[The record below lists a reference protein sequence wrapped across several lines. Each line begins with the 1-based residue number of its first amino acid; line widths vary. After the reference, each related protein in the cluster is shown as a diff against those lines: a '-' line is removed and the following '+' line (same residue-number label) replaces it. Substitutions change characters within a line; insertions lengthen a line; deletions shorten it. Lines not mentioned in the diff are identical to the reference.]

1 MLDDLDLAWEEQQE
15 PRRRGA
21 PQTRQAR
28 QRRRKERKRRRRS
41 FGALFISFLL
51 LAGLGGGVYLGV
63 GKLQEMFGAPDY
75 TGNPAQVPVEVTI
88 EQGWSVTR
96 IGEELHAKGVVKSVR
111 AFVNVA
117 EADQERSTKIQPG
130 TYKLFKETQA
140 SVVLD
145 QLLDPDKY
153 LLQDR
158 VTIREG
164 LTAIQTFKELAKAT
178 GIPEKEFADAAKDPI
193 ELGVPD
199 WWYGGDRADGKKNR
213 QSIEGFLFPDTYAF
227 APEMTASDILK
238 KMVARFNDVAGEVKF
253 ADTVQSGLGITP
265 YEALIVASLAQV
277 EAGKEEDFSK
287 ISRVAYNR
295 AIKFKDSFPCG
306 CLQFD
311 VTVNYFLEQSGK
323 KTKSSKDMTAAELDN
338 PRNPWNTGASS
349 PGLPVG
355 PISNPGKAAL
365 EAAMSPAKGNWL
377 YFVAVDKNG
386 TTKFANTKDEHD
398 NNVLEACRNGVL
410 TCTG

>member
-1 MLDDLDLAWEEQQE
+1 MLDDLDLAWEEQHE
-15 PRRRGA
+15 SRRRGG

-51 LAGLGGGVYLGV
+51 LAGLGAGVYFGV
-63 GKLQEMFGAPDY
+63 GKLQELFGAPDY
-75 TGNPAQVPVEVTI
+75 QGNPAQVAVNVTI

-96 IGEELHAKGVVKSVR
+96 IGEELHAQGVVKSVR
-111 AFVNVA
+111 AFVKVA
-117 EADQERSTKIQPG
+117 DADQERSTKIQPG
-130 TYKLFKETQA
+130 TYQLYKETQA

-153 LLQDR
+153 LLQNK

-164 LTAIQTFKELAKAT
+164 LTAIQTFKKLAEAT
-178 GIPEKEFADAAKDPI
+178 GIAEAEFKEAAKDPI
-193 ELGVPD
+193 ALGVQD
-199 WWYGGDRADGKKNR
+199 WWYGGERADGKKNR

-227 APEMTASDILK
+227 APEETATDILK
-238 KMVARFNDVAGEVKF
+238 KMVDRFNTVVGDVKF
-253 ADTVQSGLGITP
+253 AETVQSGLGITP

-277 EAGKEEDFSK
+277 EAGKESDFGK
-287 ISRVAYNR
+287 VARVAYNR
-295 AIKFKDSFPCG
+295 AIKFKDTFPCG

-311 VTVNYFLEQSGK
+311 VTANYYLEQLGK
-323 KTKSSKDMTAAELDN
+323 PTKSSKNLSDAELDN
-338 PRNPWNTGASS
+338 PKNPWNTGLSTA
-349 PGLPVG
+349 GLPIG

-365 EAAMSPAKGNWL
+365 EGAMSPTKGDWV

-386 TTKFANTKDEHD
+386 TTKFAETLAEHERHEA
-398 NNVLEACRNGVL
+398 EACRNKV
-410 TCTG
+410 TCD

>member
-1 MLDDLDLAWEEQQE
+1 MLDDLDLAWEEQHE
-15 PRRRGA
+15 PRRRG

-41 FGALFISFLL
+41 FGALFISFVL
-51 LAGLGGGVYLGV
+51 LAALGAGVYFGV

-75 TGNPAQVPVEVTI
+75 EGNPARVAVEVTI
-88 EQGWSVTR
+88 EQGWSATQ
-96 IGEELHAKGVVKSVR
+96 IGEELYAKGVVKSVR
-111 AFVNVA
+111 AFTNVA
-117 EADQERSTKIQPG
+117 GADEERSTKIQPG
-130 TYKLFKETQA
+130 TYKLYKETQA

-145 QLLDPDKY
+145 QLLDPAKF

-164 LTAIQTFKELAKAT
+164 LTAIQTFKKLSEAT
-178 GIPEKEFADAAKDPI
+178 GIPEAEFKEAAKDPI
-193 ELGVPD
+193 ALGVQD
-199 WWYGGDRADGKKNR
+199 WWYGGKRADGKKNR

-227 APEMTASDILK
+227 APELTAADILK
-238 KMVARFNDVAGEVKF
+238 KMVDQFNTVVGDIKF
-253 ADTVQSGLGITP
+253 AETVQGGLGITP

-277 EAGKEEDFSK
+277 EAGKEADFGK
-287 ISRVAYNR
+287 VARVAYNR
-295 AIKFKDSFPCG
+295 TIKFKDTFPCA

-311 VTVNYFLEQSGK
+311 VTANYFLEQQGK
-323 KTKSSKDMTAAELDN
+323 ATKASKDLTDAELDN
-338 PRNPWNTGASS
+338 TKNPWNTGLST

-365 EAAMSPAKGNWL
+365 EAAMGPAKGNWL

-386 TTKFANTKDEHD
+386 TTKFANTLAEHER
-398 NNVLEACRNGVL
+398 NEAEARKNGVL
-410 TCTG
+410 

>member
-51 LAGLGGGVYLGV
+51 LAALGGGVYFGV
-63 GKLQEMFGAPDY
+63 GKLQELFGAPDF
-75 TGNPAQVPVEVTI
+75 TGNPAKVAVNVTVEPGDAAP
-88 EQGWSVTR
+88 Q
-96 IGEELHAKGVVKSVR
+96 IGEELYEKGVVKSVR
-111 AFVNVA
+111 AFVKA
-117 EADQERSTKIQPG
+117 ADANPDHTKIQPG
-130 TYKLFKETQA
+130 TYQLYKETQA
-140 SVVLD
+140 SVALE

-153 LLQDR
+153 MVQDR

-178 GIPEKEFADAAKDPI
+178 GIPEKEFTDAAKDPI

-199 WWYGGDRADGKKNR
+199 WWFGGDRADGKKNR
-213 QSIEGFLFPDTYAF
+213 RSIEGFLFPDTYAF
-227 APEMTASDILK
+227 APEETATDILK
-238 KMVARFNDVAGEVKF
+238 KMVGRFNDVAGEIKF

-277 EAGKEEDFSK
+277 EAGKEEDFAK

-311 VTVNYFLEQSGK
+311 VTANYFLEQSGK
-323 KTKSSKDMTAAELDN
+323 KTKASKDMTAAELDN
-338 PRNPWNTGASS
+338 PRNPWNTGPST

-355 PISNPGKAAL
+355 PISNPGKAAM
-365 EAAMSPAKGNWL
+365 EGAMSPAKGNWL

-410 TCTG
+410 TCNG